1 MQVRTSQDRWRVG
14 SLNLAHKRIKFLIVV
29 FMVFILFFA
38 ARLVQIQVI
47 QASAYKARAANEME
61 STRTI
66 PAPRG
71 DITDINGVSFA
82 RSVSAINIVVDQT
95 QITDAPRVANFV
107 APILGIPV
115 AEVQSA
121 ISGVKRYSMVLKN
134 AKPAMWDALT
144 SALTSY
150 NSTLESKN
158 FDQRIIGFFAER
170 GYIREYPSGTLT
182 SSLIGFV
189 RDDGVGASG
198 IESSMNS
205 LITGTAGRYS
215 YARGFGAEIPG
226 SQSEIIAAK
235 QGTSVRLTIDR
246 DIQWIASKAIS
257 EAVSKSRA
265 ANGTVIVMDPK
276 TGAIL
281 AHATAPTF
289 DPNNT
294 KNVSQY
300 LMRNPSVQDVY
311 EPGSTGKVMTLAAA
325 MEEKKITPQT
335 VFSVPYSLKRG
346 GETFHDHERHPTQQL
361 TTAGI
366 LAVSSNT
373 GTIKIGEL
381 LSNQTLH
388 SYLSKFGIG
397 RNTGS
402 GLPGESRGIF
412 HPVKQWSGTTA
423 PTVAFGQG
431 YSVTAMQATSV
442 FATIANDGVRV
453 TPTVIAGTTDTSG
466 KFTARNSGSSERV
479 ISQST
484 AEAMRKM
491 MEGVVSSNGTA
502 PSAAIAGYRV
512 AGKTGTA
519 MRIDPSC
526 GCYSGYTASFIG
538 FAPADKPKF
547 VISVTIQ
554 DPKGAHY
561 GGSLGGPVFKEVMTF
576 VLQSQ
581 HVAPTSSKLEPVALN
596 ASELGK
602 LKKVEANSK
611 PSDNKK
617 IEITQASVKKR

>member
-1 MQVRTSQDRWRVG
+1 VR
-14 SLNLAHKRIKFLIVV
+14 
-29 FMVFILFFA
+29 
-38 ARLVQIQVI
+38 
-47 QASAYKARAANEME
+47 E
-61 STRTI
+61 
-66 PAPRG
+66 
-71 DITDINGVSFA
+71 
-82 RSVSAINIVVDQT
+82 
-95 QITDAPRVANFV
+95 
-107 APILGIPV
+107 
-115 AEVQSA
+115 
-121 ISGVKRYSMVLKN
+121 
-134 AKPAMWDALT
+134 
-144 SALTSY
+144 
-150 NSTLESKN
+150 
-158 FDQRIIGFFAER
+158 
-170 GYIREYPSGTLT
+170 
-182 SSLIGFV
+182 
-189 RDDGVGASG
+189 DGVGASG
-198 IESSMNS
+198 IESSMNK
-205 LITGTAGRYS
+205 LITGTDGRYS

-246 DIQWIASKAIS
+246 DIQWIASKAI
-257 EAVSKSRA
+257 ANVVSKSHA

-325 MEEKKITPQT
+325 IEEKKITSQS
-335 VFSVPYSLKRG
+335 VFSVPYQIKRG
-346 GETFHDHERHPTQQL
+346 GDTFHDHEKHPTQQL
-361 TTAGI
+361 TSAGI

-373 GTIKIGEL
+373 GTIQIGEL
-381 LSNQTLH
+381 LSDETLY

-397 RNTGS
+397 KNTGS
-402 GLPGESRGIF
+402 GLPGESRGIL
-412 HPVKQWSGTTA
+412 HPVSQWSGTTA

-466 KFTARNSGSSERV
+466 KFTASSVGKSERV
-479 ISQST
+479 ISEST
-484 AEAMRKM
+484 AQTMRQM
-491 MEGVVSSNGTA
+491 MEGVVSANGTA
-502 PSAAIAGYRV
+502 PSAAIPGYRV

-519 MRIDPSC
+519 MRIDPAC

-538 FAPADKPKF
+538 FAPADKPKY

-576 VLQSQ
+576 VLQSE
-581 HVAPTSSKLEPVALN
+581 HVAPTGTKLQPVALN
-596 ASELGK
+596 ASQLRAVK
-602 LKKVEANSK
+602 
-611 PSDNKK
+611 SDNKK
-617 IEITQASVKKR
+617 LEVAQASVKKR